1 LTDELTRTLVTA
13 AAVDVPRARL
23 DVRDP
28 SGAIQSLWLALD
40 EQVVGSDPAADLT
53 VTEAAVSR
61 RHFGVRLTEQGV
73 RVRDLGSKNG
83 LYVDRTRVLDG
94 YCAVG
99 SVVAFGGCRAELVTT
114 GARQTV
120 PLSRK
125 VRFGE
130 MLGASVAMRALFARL
145 ERLARDDQS
154 VLVVGES
161 GTGKELIARGLHAEG
176 NRAGKPFIVFDC
188 AAVSAG
194 LVEAELFGHARGA
207 FTGAI
212 AARDGVFEA
221 AHEGT
226 LLIDEIGDL
235 PFDLQPKLLR
245 VLEQREVRRLG
256 ETQVRQVDVRVV
268 AATHRDVR
276 ALVKAGTFRQDLYY
290 RLAVS
295 EVRVP
300 PLRERREDIAVIADH
315 LLEELGSGRRL
326 EDMPK
331 GTLELLESY
340 DWPGNVRELRNVVAR
355 LLLFPE
361 EGLNILASPGPLA
374 KELEDDVA
382 VRLER
387 LDLPLRAA
395 RELVVA
401 SFERR
406 YLKAKVAAAGGNMT
420 LAASSMGIS
429 RQYLYRLV
437 EEHGLHSPR
446 ADDTS
451 PD

>member
-1 LTDELTRTLVTA
+1 
-13 AAVDVPRARL
+13 
-23 DVRDP
+23 
-28 SGAIQSLWLALD
+28 
-40 EQVVGSDPAADLT
+40 
-53 VTEAAVSR
+53 
-61 RHFGVRLTEQGV
+61 
-73 RVRDLGSKNG
+73 
-83 LYVDRTRVLDG
+83 
-94 YCAVG
+94 
-99 SVVAFGGCRAELVTT
+99 
-114 GARQTV
+114 
-120 PLSRK
+120 
-125 VRFGE
+125 
-130 MLGASVAMRALFARL
+130 
-145 ERLARDDQS
+145 
-154 VLVVGES
+154 
-161 GTGKELIARGLHAEG
+161 
-176 NRAGKPFIVFDC
+176 
-188 AAVSAG
+188 
-194 LVEAELFGHARGA
+194 
-207 FTGAI
+207 
-212 AARDGVFEA
+212 
-221 AHEGT
+221 
-226 LLIDEIGDL
+226 
-235 PFDLQPKLLR
+235 
-245 VLEQREVRRLG
+245 VRRLG